1 MANFDDL
8 LKKKTLKDKN
18 KEEASKEVDMKT
30 RMQNVVNASKRLSED
45 EEEDKLDKNEQLK
58 LKLAKAMEESKKAE
72 AQFLD
77 EYEKDSGT
85 DERAAR
91 QKEIEERRKAAQ
103 AKLDALEANDNSEAK
118 ASKTTKT
125 SKTKKGTTEKK
136 ALDSIKKSKTKTTT
150 KTSKPKTTK
159 TEVKEI
165 IKEVPVEVI
174 KEVPVEVIKEIV
186 KEVPVEVIKEVVK
199 EVPVEK
205 IIEKKVEVP
214 VEKIVEK
221 EVPVEVIKEVPV
233 EVIKEIVKE
242 VPVEKIIE
250 KKVEIPVEVIKEV
263 VKEVPVEFTK
273 EVVVEKKVEVPV
285 EIIKEIVVEKKV
297 EVPVEKIVEKEVP
310 VEVIKEVPVE
320 VIKEVLVEN
329 NIANTNTEETKKSK
343 TVLNFFIKTMNGMAF
358 GLFATLIIGTILDT
372 IAKIPLGEGFTSFFT
387 TLASALKLATGAGIG
402 IGIAYSMGFRDL
414 KLISLGLAGFIASF
428 MCGNALEF
436 FNFAS
441 FGVKIG
447 DPLTIYLTVIVAAL
461 LMKLVL
467 KKKTPIDIIIVP
479 LFASLIAGAFALLT
493 SPLIIYVTTGI
504 GKVIEQATNLHPFI
518 MGIIIAVIMGMAL
531 TAPISSAAIA
541 ATVLLEAPLAGGA
554 AVVGCCVQM
563 IGFAVQ
569 SARDNKVGTVISI
582 GIGTSMLQFK
592 NILKRP
598 VIWLPTI
605 IASAILGPIATCV
618 LKTQCVGVAAGM
630 GTSGIVG
637 IIGTINA
644 MEGNNLNMILSIV
657 GLEIIAPAVLV
668 FLLDLL
674 FRKLK
679 WIRKGDLE
687 V

>member
-136 ALDSIKKSKTKTTT
+136 ALDSIKKSRTKTITKTT
-150 KTSKPKTTK
+150 KPKTTK

-165 IKEVPVEVI
+165 IKEVPVEKIVEKEVPVEVI
-174 KEVPVEVIKEIV
+174 KEVPVEVIKE
-186 KEVPVEVIKEVVK
+186 VVR

-221 EVPVEVIKEVPV
+221 EVPVEVIKE
-233 EVIKEIVKE
+233 IVKE
-242 VPVEKIIE
+242 VPIEKIIE
-250 KKVEIPVEVIKEV
+250 KKVEVPVEVIKEV
-263 VKEVPVEFTK
+263 VKEVPVEVTK

-320 VIKEVLVEN
+320 VIKEVLVDN

-343 TVLNFFIKTMNGMAF
+343 RVLNFFIKTMNGMAF

>member
-8 LKKKTLKDKN
+8 LKKKILKDKN

-186 KEVPVEVIKEVVK
+186 KEVPVE
-199 EVPVEK
+199 
-205 IIEKKVEVP
+205 
-214 VEKIVEK
+214 
-221 EVPVEVIKEVPV
+221 
-233 EVIKEIVKE
+233 
-242 VPVEKIIE
+242 KIIE

-358 GLFATLIIGTILDT
+358 GLFATLIIGTLLDT
-372 IAKIPLGEGFTSFFT
+372 IANIPLGEGFTSFFT

-582 GIGTSMLQFK
+582 GIGTSMLKFK

>member
-165 IKEVPVEVI
+165 I
-174 KEVPVEVIKEIV
+174 
-186 KEVPVEVIKEVVK
+186 
-199 EVPVEK
+199 
-205 IIEKKVEVP
+205 
-214 VEKIVEK
+214 K

-531 TAPISSAAIA
+531 TATISSAAIA